1 MKFRISYLSFEYS
14 PCSISDSMT
23 ALIAL
28 LHGISLNVITVKVNF
43 FSLNSLINIGR
54 SKRGARAII

>member
-1 MKFRISYLSFEYS
+1 
-14 PCSISDSMT
+14 MT

-54 SKRGARAII
+54 SK